1 MPFQNIK
8 FVHQDY
14 TLTVEKGRNF
24 ACSINLITRA
34 AFTKDS
40 TNALELH
47 RKTEAISVKKQNID
61 CDKRGH
67 FGTNATLLIG
77 TKLIYFLEYYFNS
90 TRTLM

>member
-40 TNALELH
+40 TNSCLGATS
-47 RKTEAISVKKQNID
+47 KN
-61 CDKRGH
+61 RGH
-67 FGTNATLLIG
+67 FGQE
-77 TKLIYFLEYYFNS
+77 TKYRLRQKGPLWDKRNPVNWY
-90 TRTLM
+90 